1 MSFFIVVI
9 VHLSSSNLLGGFL
22 FFTICCRHTI
32 PISVELSLAAT
43 PPFSCV
49 TQVTGAPLFSGFT
62 SFLLATLL
70 LYFSF
75 PFYVCFLQINSFC
88 FFFEI
93 LGIY

>member
-43 PPFSCV
+43 PLFSCV
-49 TQVTGAPLFSGFT
+49 TQVTGCKKLKHHLFPVS
-62 SFLLATLL
+62 LKL
-70 LYFSF
+70 
-75 PFYVCFLQINSFC
+75 
-88 FFFEI
+88 
-93 LGIY
+93 